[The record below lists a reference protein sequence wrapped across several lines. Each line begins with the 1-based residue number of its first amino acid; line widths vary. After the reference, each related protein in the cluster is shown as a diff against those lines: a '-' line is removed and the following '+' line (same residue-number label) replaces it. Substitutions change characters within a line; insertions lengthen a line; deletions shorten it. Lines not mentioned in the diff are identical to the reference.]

1 MSTVMKTEVSYD
13 QPSKLSILLVEDNPI
28 AQKVHRFMLE
38 RIGYSVDIAENGQ
51 QALAMSNNKH
61 AMILMDINLPDMTGF
76 EVTAEIR
83 RRNKVRKEIP
93 IVALTTYKIEDVK
106 ENCLTAGMDA
116 VASKPIDIQD
126 LQQMVYRWTGT

>member
-1 MSTVMKTEVSYD
+1 MKTEVSYD